1 MNNFEQ
7 KILNMKSSS
16 HPNSDSGQFLSKL
29 HGRIEESEQNKKT
42 IMTSFIMIFVIGF
55 LSWSQLGVSINED
68 IFPYFIRTVVHVSR
82 DVHHYTVGS
91 KSLDEATSRRSFVL
105 RRTATHPPF
114 LPPLPVG
121 HFPTTAAGQC
131 GRQCRKK
138 TTTAGDILLCPTH

>member
-16 HPNSDSGQFLSKL
+16 DPNSDSDQFLSKL

-68 IFPYFIRTVVHVSR
+68 IYYSIESEDYFETDFWTMSIDSLEVDES
-82 DVHHYTVGS
+82 YTEDLAYFL
-91 KSLDEATSRRSFVL
+91 LDE
-105 RRTATHPPF
+105 
-114 LPPLPVG
+114 
-121 HFPTTAAGQC
+121 
-131 GRQCRKK
+131 
-138 TTTAGDILLCPTH
+138 GDLWEAVDLLNELKMEEEISL

>member
-16 HPNSDSGQFLSKL
+16 DPNSDSDQFLSKL

-68 IFPYFIRTVVHVSR
+68 IFYSIETEDYFETDFWTMSIDSLEVDES
-82 DVHHYTVGS
+82 YTEDLAYFL
-91 KSLDEATSRRSFVL
+91 LDE
-105 RRTATHPPF
+105 
-114 LPPLPVG
+114 
-121 HFPTTAAGQC
+121 
-131 GRQCRKK
+131 
-138 TTTAGDILLCPTH
+138 GDLWEAVDLLIEIKMEEEISL

>member
-16 HPNSDSGQFLSKL
+16 HPNSDSDQFLSKL

-68 IFPYFIRTVVHVSR
+68 IYYSMEIEDYFETDFWTMSIDSLEVDES
-82 DVHHYTVGS
+82 YTEDLAYFL
-91 KSLDEATSRRSFVL
+91 LDE
-105 RRTATHPPF
+105 
-114 LPPLPVG
+114 
-121 HFPTTAAGQC
+121 
-131 GRQCRKK
+131 
-138 TTTAGDILLCPTH
+138 GDLWEAVDLLNEIKMEEEVSL